1 MRADRLLRPYA
12 VCSSVTAY
20 TVHSSKK
27 KPTARISTEYAPM
40 LHPPGGCECMAC
52 MTDRGNRDGGP
63 SAGWRFPTRYG
74 RMTGER
80 GARMALKLV
89 IGNKNYSSW
98 SMRPWLALRANNIA
112 FDEVF
117 IPLYAGDADKKRILS
132 FTHSGKVP
140 ALIDG
145 DVTIWD
151 SLAIIE
157 YLAERFPEAL
167 LWPED
172 RARRAHARS
181 ISAEMHSGFMA
192 LRNECGMNLHRPV
205 GAIALSADARDNVAR
220 IQQIWIDCRE
230 RYRQFGPFLFGAF
243 GGADAMFAPVVHRFR
258 TYAIEVAPEARD
270 YMNAM
275 MSLPAFQEWT
285 AAGLAETIVIE
296 KFEMV

>member
-1 MRADRLLRPYA
+1 MHGMHDRLRQPRRGPIGGLK
-12 VCSSVTAY
+12 VS
-20 TVHSSKK
+20 
-27 KPTARISTEYAPM
+27 
-40 LHPPGGCECMAC
+40 HPLWQD
-52 MTDRGNRDGGP
+52 DRRK
-63 SAGWRFPTRYG
+63 
-74 RMTGER
+74 E

-112 FDEVF
+112 FDEIF

-157 YLAERFPEAL
+157 YLAGRFPEAQ

-230 RYRQFGPFLFGAF
+230 RYGQFGPFLFGAF

-258 TYAIEVAPEARD
+258 TYAIEVAPEAQD
-270 YMNAM
+270 YMDAM

-285 AAGLAETIVIE
+285 TAGLAETIVIE